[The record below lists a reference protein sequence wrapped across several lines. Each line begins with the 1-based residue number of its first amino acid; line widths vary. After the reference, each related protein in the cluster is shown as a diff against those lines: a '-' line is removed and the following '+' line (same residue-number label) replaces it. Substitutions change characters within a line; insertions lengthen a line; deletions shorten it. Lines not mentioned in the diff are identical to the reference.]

1 LTRGGESGNI
11 RTVSGLPIIDRR
23 SIRRQATKDEIVA
36 AAWELAREKGLAG
49 IALRELG
56 ERVGMKAQSLYSYFG
71 SKLEIYDAMFLEGYE
86 AFEAMTADPAFVDE
100 RASARENLRRGAHRF
115 FDFCTSDPVRYQLLF
130 QRTIPD
136 FVPSEES
143 WAVATRAYQ
152 GPAERMAEVGLGD
165 QETLDVWTAMLTGL
179 TDQQISND
187 PGGDRWK
194 RLVDRTVDGF
204 LIAFA
209 PELGGLEP
217 WSTHVER
224 VQTTRR
230 RPSKGASARS
240 TGSSKVT
247 TASTTSKATRK
258 THKPKQSG
266 GTRVARA

>member
-1 LTRGGESGNI
+1 VCFSI
-11 RTVSGLPIIDRR
+11 RTVSGIPTLDRR

-49 IALRELG
+49 VALRELG
-56 ERVGMKAQSLYSYFG
+56 DRVGMKAQSLYSYFG

-86 AFEAMTADPAFVDE
+86 AFERMTADPAFFDE
-100 RASARENLRRGAHRF
+100 RASVRENLRRGAHRF

-152 GPAERMAEVGLGD
+152 GPAERMAEVGLTD

-209 PELGGLEP
+209 PELCGLEP
-217 WSTHVER
+217 WTTHVER
-224 VQTTRR
+224 VQTARR

-240 TGSSKVT
+240 TRSSK
-247 TASTTSKATRK
+247 ASSKA
-258 THKPKQSG
+258 HKPKQSG